1 MIDVSLQL
9 LALAPEAVR
18 RQLEPRL
25 RPLRARKGQT
35 VIGVGAYP
43 DDVLFIVDG
52 EAEVTLHAVSG
63 REVSV
68 RRLGPGDNFGDL
80 AAVDGLPR
88 SASVV
93 ALSELRLNALT
104 RGDFLICLASSPDAG
119 MWFARRMVSE
129 VRRLTDKVF
138 ELSAL
143 SVQARL
149 LCELLRL
156 ARAADCVG
164 ASMVTIRPAP
174 THAVLA
180 SRIAAQREAVSRE
193 LQALAGRGLLR
204 HDRRTLEF
212 PDLEA
217 LEREVSRVAGVLAE
231 PIVSRS
237 GLPPG
242 RLNP

>member
-1 MIDVSLQL
+1 MDVSLQL
-9 LALAPEAVR
+9 LALAPEDVR
-18 RQLEPRL
+18 RRLEPRL

-35 VIGVGAYP
+35 VMSVGAYP

-52 EAEVTLHAVSG
+52 EAEVALHAVSG
-63 REVSV
+63 REVSL
-68 RRLGPGDNFGDL
+68 RRLGPGDIFGDL

-93 ALSELRLNALT
+93 ALSELRLSALT
-104 RGDFLICLASSPDAG
+104 RSDFLACISSSPEAAL
-119 MWFARRMVSE
+119 WFARRLVGE

-156 ARAADCVG
+156 ARAAGSTG

-193 LQALAGRGLLR
+193 LQTLAGRGLLR

-217 LEREVSRVAGVLAE
+217 LEREVSRVVGVLAE
-231 PIVSRS
+231 PIVSRP

-242 RLNP
+242 RLAP

>member
-1 MIDVSLQL
+1 L
-9 LALAPEAVR
+9 
-18 RQLEPRL
+18 
-25 RPLRARKGQT
+25 
-35 VIGVGAYP
+35 
-43 DDVLFIVDG
+43 
-52 EAEVTLHAVSG
+52 
-63 REVSV
+63 
-68 RRLGPGDNFGDL
+68 
-80 AAVDGLPR
+80 
-88 SASVV
+88 
-93 ALSELRLNALT
+93 
-104 RGDFLICLASSPDAG
+104 
-119 MWFARRMVSE
+119 WFARRLVGE

-156 ARAADCVG
+156 ARAAGSTG

-193 LQALAGRGLLR
+193 LQTLAGRGLLR

-217 LEREVSRVAGVLAE
+217 LEREVSRVVGVLAE
-231 PIVSRS
+231 PIVSRP

-242 RLNP
+242 RLAP

>member
-1 MIDVSLQL
+1 MMDVSLQF

-18 RQLEPRL
+18 RRLEPRL
-25 RPLRARKGQT
+25 RPLKARKGQT

-43 DDVLFIVDG
+43 DDVLFIIEG

-68 RRLGPGDNFGDL
+68 RRLGPGDIFGDL

-104 RGDFLICLASSPDAG
+104 RADFLTCLTSSPDAG

-156 ARAADCVG
+156 ARAADCSG

-193 LQALAGRGLLR
+193 LQTLAGRGLLR

-217 LEREVSRVAGVLAE
+217 LEREVARVVGVLAE

-242 RLNP
+242 RLKP